1 MPGDSVISFNAVYSS
16 LSALKNCQS
25 YINTGM
31 DIASNVAFDLVEN
44 QEVNTMENVMLEYA
58 TMDRQLNHYMQAI
71 EATVNQIKQDTP
83 EVVPDLK
90 VLVKEKFTALESR
103 NSDSDLQR
111 HEKYKHFKEQ
121 LKDMRKQCKLSF
133 KNDVFEIRAN
143 WVSKETAW

>member
-44 QEVNTMENVMLEYA
+44 RNDIEEVNTMENVMLEYA

-71 EATVNQIKQDTP
+71 EATVNQVTDHYF
-83 EVVPDLK
+83 LK
-90 VLVKEKFTALESR
+90 YGKCL
-103 NSDSDLQR
+103 
-111 HEKYKHFKEQ
+111 
-121 LKDMRKQCKLSF
+121 
-133 KNDVFEIRAN
+133 
-143 WVSKETAW
+143 